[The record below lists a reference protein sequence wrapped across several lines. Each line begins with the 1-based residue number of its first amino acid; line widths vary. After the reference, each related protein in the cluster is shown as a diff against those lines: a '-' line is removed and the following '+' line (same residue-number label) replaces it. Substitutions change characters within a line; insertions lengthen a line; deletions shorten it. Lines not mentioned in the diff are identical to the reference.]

1 MRADP
6 VNNARPPDAQPAAA
20 STPPGPGPIRP
31 RRLRRTEALRA
42 LVRETRLHPSM
53 LVAPMFVRPGSGVR
67 EPIASMPGV
76 ARLSPDLAA
85 EEAARLAELG
95 VGGVILF
102 GLPDAKDALGTEA
115 SADDGI
121 VQDAFRRIRALEL
134 PLVTIADTC
143 LCEYTD
149 HGHCGPLGRRR
160 VRRQRRRA
168 RPARRDRRQPGAG
181 RRRHRGAERDDGR
194 PGGGDPDGARRRR
207 ASARPRSWP
216 TRPKHASAFYGPFR
230 EAADSAP
237 AFGDRRGYQ
246 MDPANGREALREMAL
261 DVAEGAD
268 ILLVKPALPGLDL
281 IAAARARFDV
291 PIAAY
296 QVSGEYAML
305 AAAAERGWL
314 DGQRAMTEAV
324 TAIVRAGA
332 GIVIT
337 YAAADLA
344 TWLREGD
351 ERRRA
356 DLHPGARPR
365 ARSRLAPPDRRRA
378 ASGWEPL
385 R

>member
-1 MRADP
+1 
-6 VNNARPPDAQPAAA
+6 
-20 STPPGPGPIRP
+20 
-31 RRLRRTEALRA
+31 LRRTPALRA

-53 LVAPMFVRPGSGVR
+53 FVAPLFVQPGVARRDAIG
-67 EPIASMPGV
+67 SMPGQ

-85 EEAARLAELG
+85 EEAERLAELG

-102 GLPDAKDALGTEA
+102 GLPESKDALGSEA
-115 SADDGI
+115 SADEGI

-149 HGHCGPLGRRR
+149 HGHCGPLAADGSVDNDAALSRLAETA
-160 VRRQRRRA
+160 VAQARA
-168 RPARRDRRQPGAG
+168 GADVVAPSAMIDG
-181 RRRHRGAERDDGR
+181 QVGAI
-194 PGGGDPDGARRRR
+194 R
-207 ASARPRSWP
+207 ASLDRAGFEQSPIMAYAS
-216 TRPKHASAFYGPFR
+216 KHASAFYGPFR
-230 EAADSAP
+230 AAADSAP

-246 MDPANGREALREMAL
+246 MDPANGREALREMDL

-268 ILLVKPALPGLDL
+268 ILLIKPALPGLDL

-296 QVSGEYAML
+296 QVSGEFAMI

-314 DGQRAMTEAV
+314 DGRRAMTEAV
-324 TAIVRAGA
+324 TSIVRAGA

-344 TWLREGD
+344 TWLRD
-351 ERRRA
+351 ER
-356 DLHPGARPR
+356 
-365 ARSRLAPPDRRRA
+365 
-378 ASGWEPL
+378 
-385 R
+385 